1 MRPIKILGIAPYEG
15 IASLMQQAAESCD
28 GLQIDVH
35 VGNLTAGA
43 EIAAAKTAQ
52 EEYDVILS
60 RGGTAEAIRRCTD
73 LKVVDIPLSVYDILR
88 CRGIIRVDYIVR
100 DNEIFM
106 LEVNTTPGMTSNSF
120 IPKMVRAMG
129 GSIRDIFTKIIDDSL
144 MIR

>member
-1 MRPIKILGIAPYEG
+1 MADEIIPAPIPDELTDRIK
-15 IASLMQQAAESCD
+15 SLSSA
-28 GLQIDVH
+28 
-35 VGNLTAGA
+35 
-43 EIAAAKTAQ
+43 
-52 EEYDVILS
+52 
-60 RGGTAEAIRRCTD
+60 
-73 LKVVDIPLSVYDILR
+73 VYDILR